1 MPPASNSAGM
11 PLIRGTKAYVSQQ
24 AWIYNATV
32 RENILFGRKY
42 DETRYANAIKVSAL
56 TRDLGLMTDGDMTE
70 IGEKGVNLSGGQ
82 KQRVSIARA
91 VYADADV
98 ILFDDP
104 LSALDAHVAKEIF
117 DECIR
122 GYLKGK
128 TIVFVTNRLEF
139 VSGCDRVLM
148 VDDGSIVADGTVA
161 CCTMSFRSV
170 RFLLLFSFL
179 LDTACLLFYL
189 LLGYGQTFTR
199 YADMCTI
206 AMMLNTHT
214 HARTRIYMHARTRIY
229 MHTHTRARA
238 QTGTVPQL
246 MQSNTL
252 FRELMKDAG
261 SVDAAAAAKTSGSAS
276 SSEDG
281 AGVGSSGGTAAS
293 SPIRP
298 PSKKGLSLLSSMSPQ
313 PQPAPVVSGGVT
325 GGGLNADPKDLK
337 AAPTVQHGLIEKEK
351 RAKGSVGLGLIVDY
365 ARASG
370 GISVVATILVTFAAI
385 EAARLGASLWISKWA
400 NSEGDVVFSITPE

>member
-170 RFLLLFSFL
+170 RFLHRTKERKGRRRRRRKSNKS
-179 LDTACLLFYL
+179 TA
-189 LLGYGQTFTR
+189 
-199 YADMCTI
+199 
-206 AMMLNTHT
+206 
-214 HARTRIYMHARTRIY
+214 
-229 MHTHTRARA
+229 
-238 QTGTVPQL
+238 
-246 MQSNTL
+246 
-252 FRELMKDAG
+252 RENKC
-261 SVDAAAAAKTSGSAS
+261 K
-276 SSEDG
+276 
-281 AGVGSSGGTAAS
+281 
-293 SPIRP
+293 
-298 PSKKGLSLLSSMSPQ
+298 
-313 PQPAPVVSGGVT
+313 
-325 GGGLNADPKDLK
+325 N
-337 AAPTVQHGLIEKEK
+337 
-351 RAKGSVGLGLIVDY
+351 
-365 ARASG
+365 
-370 GISVVATILVTFAAI
+370 
-385 EAARLGASLWISKWA
+385 
-400 NSEGDVVFSITPE
+400 